1 MIARTIGAVLLPPY
15 RLADGTQV
23 VLRAIRDDDKARLR
37 TAFGR
42 LSPESARLRFLAP
55 KPRLTSAEVRYLTEV
70 DGDDHV
76 AIVAVLAHDPEFFV
90 GVGRFVRW
98 PDRPDAAEAAIVI
111 GDPWQGQGL
120 GRHIGLVLADL
131 ARAHGIRRF
140 TASLLSD
147 NRAAHRL
154 FERISLR
161 LHAEHHQGIEEL
173 VAELEAPL
181 AA

>member
-1 MIARTIGAVLLPPY
+1 MLLPPY
-15 RLADGTQV
+15 RLADGSQV
-23 VLRAIRDDDKARLR
+23 LLRPIRADDKRRLEL
-37 TAFGR
+37 AFGR
-42 LSPESARLRFLAP
+42 LSPESARRRFLGP
-55 KPRLTSAEVRYLTEV
+55 KPRLSSSELRYLTEV

-76 AIVAVLAHDPEFFV
+76 AVLAVLAHRPAIIV

-98 PDRPDAAEAAIVI
+98 PDRPEAAEVAVVI

-120 GRHIGLVLADL
+120 GRHMGLALAEV
-131 ARAHGIRRF
+131 ARQHGIRRF

-154 FERISLR
+154 FARISAH
-161 LHAEHHQGIEEL
+161 LHAEHHDGIEEV
-173 VAELEAPL
+173 VAEL

>member
-1 MIARTIGAVLLPPY
+1 MLLPPY
-15 RLADGTQV
+15 RLADGTQLL
-23 VLRAIRDDDKARLR
+23 LRPIRADDKQRLS

-55 KPRLTSAEVRYLTEV
+55 KARLSANELRYLTEI
-70 DGDDHV
+70 DGTDHV
-76 AIVAVLAHDPEFFV
+76 AIVAVLAHQPSFIV

-98 PDRPDAAEAAIVI
+98 RDRPDDAEVAIVI
-111 GDPWQGQGL
+111 GDPWHGQGV
-120 GRHIGLVLADL
+120 GRHMGLVLADL
-131 ARAHGIRRF
+131 ARARGIRRF

-154 FERISLR
+154 FERISAH
-161 LHAEHHQGIEEL
+161 LHAEHHDGIEEL
-173 VAELEAPL
+173 VAEL